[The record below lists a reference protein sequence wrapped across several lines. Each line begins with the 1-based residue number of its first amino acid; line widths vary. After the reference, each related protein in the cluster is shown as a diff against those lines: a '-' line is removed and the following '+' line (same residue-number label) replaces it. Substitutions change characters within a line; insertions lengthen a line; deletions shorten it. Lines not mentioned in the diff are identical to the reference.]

1 MRRIFQ
7 GKLPC
12 QPAFASIEPVERGLQ
27 AGQFRTCC
35 GEAFGR
41 NAQLLRVRP
50 VLGVM
55 NGDDLAGT
63 EAQGIVEGAWLGPR
77 PAFGDEHD
85 AVFVIKA
92 ERLSCGDCLLV
103 IGLERQPATVRSS
116 RPSPIISALRR
127 EMERPV
133 RALNPGVRRARPSA
147 ASFAHRRARMSGVAV
162 WCGSPSPA
170 AFDTAGRKPERPV
183 WPSSMTSPIEVAF
196 WSLPY
201 KAQLLRESIA
211 LFPGVSPTG

>member
-1 MRRIFQ
+1 M
-7 GKLPC
+7 
-12 QPAFASIEPVERGLQ
+12 Q

-92 ERLSCGDCLLV
+92 ERLSCGDGLLV
-103 IGLERQPATVRSS
+103 IGLERQPYFQPVGGIVDRLQGREAAGRSG
-116 RPSPIISALRR
+116 RR
-127 EMERPV
+127 TANPPV
-133 RALNPGVRRARPSA
+133 RPG
-147 ASFAHRRARMSGVAV
+147 
-162 WCGSPSPA
+162 
-170 AFDTAGRKPERPV
+170 D
-183 WPSSMTSPIEVAF
+183 
-196 WSLPY
+196 
-201 KAQLLRESIA
+201 
-211 LFPGVSPTG
+211 